1 MSKQEKTSKSGHYI
15 SGHENI
21 LITGGAGYLGSVL
34 VQKLME
40 SKKSARLSYHDPHYE
55 AKMETPSYYKWKKV
69 TVYDSLMYKQTP
81 LTNYCYRGD
90 FEFVQG
96 DVRDH
101 LKLKPLIEEADVI
114 IPLAAIVGFPAC
126 EADKE
131 LATQINKEQIDF
143 IIKHMKPSCKIVYPN
158 TNSGYGVG
166 ETGVYCTEETP
177 LKPISH
183 YGKTKCAA
191 ERAVISHGHVA
202 LRLAT
207 VFGVSPR
214 MRLDLLV
221 NDFTYKAYKDGYL
234 VLFEWHFNRNFIHV
248 QDVALAFIFAIQN
261 YSFMRG
267 SAYNV
272 GLSDANMTKLELTYK
287 IKEHFPGMSIQCDA
301 IGKDP
306 DKRDYIVSN
315 EKLEKLGWRP
325 RYSLGDGIRELKK
338 CFTILGPSLNQY
350 TNL

>member
-1 MSKQEKTSKSGHYI
+1 MSDSVKMAEMPMEPEK
-15 SGHENI
+15 I

-40 SKKSARLSYHDPHYE
+40 SKKSYRLSTNDRFIE
-55 AKMETPSYYKWKKV
+55 EKALTPSYYFWDKV
-69 TVYDSLMYKQTP
+69 TVYDNLMYGQTP

-90 FEFVQG
+90 FEFIHG

-101 LKLKPLIEEADVI
+101 EKLRPLVEDADVI

-126 EADKE
+126 ERDKT
-131 LATQINKEQIDF
+131 LAEQVNKEQIDF
-143 IIKHMKPSCKIVYPN
+143 ILKHMKPSAKLVYPN

-166 ETGVYCTEETP
+166 ESATACTEETP
-177 LKPISH
+177 LNPISH

-191 ERAVISHGHVA
+191 EDAVLSGGHVG

-221 NDFTYKAYKDGYL
+221 NDFTYKAFNDGYL
-234 VLFEWHFNRNFIHV
+234 VLFEWNFNRNYIHV
-248 QDVALAFIFAIQN
+248 QDVALTFIFAILN
-261 YSFMRG
+261 YTEMQG
-267 SAYNV
+267 STYNV
-272 GLSDANMTKLELTYK
+272 GLSDANLTKLQLAYK
-287 IKEHFPGMSIQCDA
+287 IREHFPALSIQTDDIA
-301 IGKDP
+301 KDP

-315 EKLEKLGWRP
+315 DKLESLGWRP
-325 RYSLGDGIRELKK
+325 RYSLDDGIIELKK
-338 CFTILGPSLNQY
+338 SFQILKPSLNLY

>member
-1 MSKQEKTSKSGHYI
+1 MSKAIHYT
-15 SGHENI
+15 SGHEKI

-40 SKKSARLSYHDPHYE
+40 SKKSARLSYHDPNYE
-55 AKMETPSYYKWKKV
+55 AKVETPSYYKWEKV
-69 TVYDSLMYKQTP
+69 TVYDNLMYKQTP

-90 FEFVQG
+90 FEFIQG
-96 DVRDH
+96 DVRDQD
-101 LKLKPLIEEADVI
+101 KLRPLVAEADVI

-131 LATQINKEQIDF
+131 LATKVNAEQIDF
-143 IIKHMKPSCKIVYPN
+143 ILEHMKPTCKVIYPN

-166 ETGVYCTEETP
+166 ESGVHC
-177 LKPISH
+177 
-183 YGKTKCAA
+183 
-191 ERAVISHGHVA
+191 
-202 LRLAT
+202 T

-221 NDFTYKAYKDGYL
+221 NDFTYKAYKDGYI
-234 VLFEWHFNRNFIHV
+234 VLFEWHFNRNYIHV

-261 YSFMRG
+261 YGFMKG
-267 SAYNV
+267 STYNI
-272 GLSDANMTKLELTYK
+272 GLSEANLTKLELTYK
-287 IKEHFPGMSIQCDA
+287 IKEHFPGLSIQCDA
-301 IGKDP
+301 IREDP

-315 EKLEKLGWRP
+315 EKIEALGWRP
-325 RYSLGDGIRELKK
+325 RYDLDDGIRELKK
-338 CFTILGPSLNQY
+338 CFAILGPSLNQY